1 MIRYA
6 ALLFGLVIVSLGVLG
21 LAAPE
26 TFLAALSFFQQGHR
40 IYVAAAMRIV
50 IGVVVIA
57 AASES
62 RWPRTLRVAGGIVV
76 FLGIVTPVSLHPI
89 PSVAW
94 GWWPG
99 SFVRP
104 WALSAMLLGG
114 FIVAA
119 TLPPRDIDD

>member
-26 TFLAALSFFQQGHR
+26 TFLAALSFFQQGNR
-40 IYVAAAMRIV
+40 IYVAAAVRIV
-50 IGVVVIA
+50 IGIVVIA

-62 RWPRTLRVAGGIVV
+62 RWPRALRVAGGLLV
-76 FLGIVTPVSLHPI
+76 FLGLVTPVSTHPI
-89 PSVAW
+89 PSVTW

-99 SFVRP
+99 NFVRP
-104 WALSAMLLGG
+104 WAWSTILLGG

-119 TLPPRDIDD
+119 SAPPRDIED